1 MSGYGYWDWNNGSQC
16 ALVGGFST
24 IKTNANG
31 RKVVVKDP
39 DLPAVLEDEF
49 ILHALRTSQKARD
62 DFDRLVPHLDPVSKA
77 RCIKLA
83 TGATKTQT
91 YMVRTQEA
99 QGDAIQ
105 KKEVKAGV
113 HLEMPKP

>member
-1 MSGYGYWDWNNGSQC
+1 
-16 ALVGGFST
+16 VGGFST
-24 IKTNANG
+24 IKTNDDG
-31 RKVVVKDP
+31 RKVIVKDP

-49 ILHALRTSQKARD
+49 ILYALRTSQQARD
-62 DFDRLVPHLDPVSKA
+62 DFDRLVPHLDAVSKA

-83 TGATKTQT
+83 TGATQTQT
-91 YMVRTQEA
+91 YLVRTQEA

-105 KKEVKAGV
+105 KREVRAGI

>member
-1 MSGYGYWDWNNGSQC
+1 MSGYGFWDWNNGSKC

-24 IKTNANG
+24 IKTNDDG
-31 RKVVVKDP
+31 RKVIVKDP

-49 ILHALRTSQKARD
+49 ILYALRTSQQARD
-62 DFDRLVPHLDPVSKA
+62 DFDRLVPHLDAVSKA

-83 TGATKTQT
+83 TGATQTQT
-91 YMVRTQEA
+91 YLVRTQEA

-105 KKEVKAGV
+105 KREVRAGI